1 MDPYVHGFVSG
12 ALKDHISEHRS
23 INPHLPNGSDP
34 KAFEGSA
41 TLSQKKHNKKHHKKH
56 HKHDVAE
63 RGMDEEVHGFVKEA
77 IPPLNTRVRSE
88 APFVPNGSDES
99 AFEGAAFNAKKHHKK
114 HHKRHHK
121 RDVAERGMDEEVHGF
136 VKEAIPPLNTRVRSE
151 APFVPNGSDDSAFEG
166 AAFTAKKH
174 QKKHGKRDIAERGMD
189 EEVYDF
195 TNELINPL
203 NVKVR
208 STDPFVPNGSDSSAF
223 DGAAFM
229 GSKNRAADDFDG
241 DENALDTDAK
251 ALAAQIQDDNTK
263 SYLYAQPASTRRA
276 FVGSASLA

>member
-12 ALKDHISEHRS
+12 ALKDHLSEPRS

-56 HKHDVAE
+56 HKH
-63 RGMDEEVHGFVKEA
+63 
-77 IPPLNTRVRSE
+77 
-88 APFVPNGSDES
+88 
-99 AFEGAAFNAKKHHKK
+99 
-114 HHKRHHK
+114 
-121 RDVAERGMDEEVHGF
+121 DVAERGMDEEVHGF

-208 STDPFVPNGSDSSAF
+208 STDPFVPNGSDASAF

-229 GSKNRAADDFDG
+229 GAKNRAADDFDG
-241 DENALDTDAK
+241 DENALDADAK

-263 SYLYAQPASTRRA
+263 SYLYAKPASTRRA
-276 FVGSASLA
+276 FVGSASLAQKQVYPDHSGRYMTPG